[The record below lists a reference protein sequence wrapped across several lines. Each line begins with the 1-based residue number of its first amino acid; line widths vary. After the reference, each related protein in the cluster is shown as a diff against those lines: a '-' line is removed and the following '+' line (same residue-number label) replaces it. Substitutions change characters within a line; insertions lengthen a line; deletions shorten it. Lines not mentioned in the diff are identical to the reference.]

1 MKIQLITVFIF
12 FIPFWASCQQSTD
25 QNKIANPVINADSAE
40 NEISFLF
47 IGDIMT
53 HQLQFESAYNKT
65 TGKYDFSSQFEY
77 IKPII
82 NDVDVTVA
90 NFEVTLAGPPYSGY
104 PAFSCPDQLATDIKN
119 AGINYLVTA
128 NNHINDRGLDGFVR
142 TEKVLDSVGLV
153 HTGSFSSID
162 KMKNRHPMILN
173 KKGWKIALFNYT
185 YGVNG
190 DTFSNKMFIN
200 IIDSS
205 LIVSDLTLAQKQ
217 GFDAIIVFFHWGTE
231 YQRHSNSE
239 QQKLAGLC
247 FENGANAVIGSH
259 PHVIQEMENYVYTS
273 RDGNKKDVIVA
284 YSLGNFVSNYGNW
297 RYADGGAMIRFS
309 LTKEEKQINIT
320 KQGYYL
326 VWVYRKPK
334 TEKLKTFYVL
344 PADQFENDKSLAPG
358 DLKQMKVFINDSRT
372 LLNQNNINIKEYRFN
387 KAKGQWNTNEK

>member
-104 PAFSCPDQLATDIKN
+104 PAFSCPDQLASDIKN

-153 HTGSFSSID
+153 HTGSFSSVD
-162 KMKNRHPMILN
+162 KMKNRHPMVIN

-309 LTKEEKQINIT
+309 FRKEEKKVRIAN
-320 KQGYYL
+320 QGYYL

-344 PADQFENDKSLAPG
+344 PADQFENDKSFAPG